1 MPASSSP
8 LPLPASLSGYRIAEL
23 PAALRGGDPVEVR
36 MPFTGGVLVRLPA
49 ATADNVTEAAAEARM
64 AQRSWAAVPV
74 ADRAAVLMRWHDAVL
89 DRAGELLDVIQAE
102 TGKARAHAFEEVA
115 DVANGCRYYARMA
128 GRALAPQRRSGAFP
142 LLTRTL
148 EQHHPLGLVGLIS
161 PWNYPLTLGAGDA
174 IPALVAGN
182 AVLHK
187 PDVQTALTTLLARD
201 LAIEAGL
208 PPSVWQ
214 VVVGDGAAVGSA
226 VVDAADH
233 LIFTGS
239 TATGRL
245 VGERAGRRLIRAEL
259 ELGGKNAMIVCA
271 DAKIGA
277 AVAGAVRGAFNSTGQ
292 LCLSTERIYLHE
304 SIADEF
310 VRRLVSAVR
319 GLTLGAGF
327 DFRADV
333 GSLTGPA
340 QLAKVRGHVEDAVAQ
355 GATVLAGGRA
365 RPDIGPYFYEPTV
378 LTGVPPHA
386 ACFAEETFGPVVSLY
401 RVSGDDEAVAATN
414 DSPYGL
420 NASVWSKD
428 RGRALALAG
437 RLRAGMVNINEAYAA
452 AWGSVDARMGGVK
465 DSGLG
470 RRHGI
475 DGLLDTTW
483 SQTVATQRVWP
494 IGEHRTVRGKRFQ
507 SGMTTA
513 LRVLKR
519 AGRS

>member
-1 MPASSSP
+1 
-8 LPLPASLSGYRIAEL
+8 
-23 PAALRGGDPVEVR
+23 
-36 MPFTGGVLVRLPA
+36 MPFTGEVLVQLPA
-49 ATADNVTEAAAEARM
+49 AGEENVVEAAAEARI
-64 AQRSWAAVPV
+64 AQRTWAARPV
-74 ADRAAVLMRWHDAVL
+74 AERAAVLMRWHDAVL
-89 DRAGELLDVIQAE
+89 RRADELLDVIQAE

-115 DVANGCRYYARMA
+115 DVANVCRYYARVA

-142 LLTRTL
+142 VITKTI

-174 IPALVAGN
+174 VPALVAGN

-187 PDVQTALTTLLARD
+187 PDAHTALTTLLARD

-208 PPSVWQ
+208 PPAVWQ
-214 VVVGDGAAVGSA
+214 VVVGDGTAVGSA
-226 VVDAADH
+226 VVDTADH
-233 LIFTGS
+233 VVFTGS

-259 ELGGKNAMIVCA
+259 ELGGKNAMIVRA

-292 LCLSTERIYLHE
+292 LCLSVERIYLHE

-310 VRRLVSAVR
+310 ERRLVSAVR
-319 GLTLGAGF
+319 EFRLGAGF
-327 DFRADV
+327 DYRADV
-333 GSLTGPA
+333 GSLAGPA

-355 GATVLAGGRA
+355 GARVLAGGRA

-386 ACFAEETFGPVVSLY
+386 TCYAEETFGPVVSLY
-401 RVSGDDEAVAATN
+401 RVSGDEEAVAAVN
-414 DSPYGL
+414 DSRYGL
-420 NASVWSKD
+420 NASVWSRD
-428 RGRALALAG
+428 RSRAVGLAG
-437 RLRAGMVNINEAYAA
+437 RLHTGMVNINEAYAS

-465 DSGLG
+465 DSGPG

-483 SQTVATQRVWP
+483 SQTGATQRLWP
-494 IGEHRTVRGKRFQ
+494 IGEHRRLRGRRFQ
-507 SGMTTA
+507 AGMTTA
-513 LRVLKR
+513 LRMLKR
-519 AGRS
+519 VGRT